1 MKSRTGQRDVEERVG
16 KKTGIFNVS
25 LLHRKFLLVV
35 KVVGAAPVAGR
46 VTSCLCGCS
55 GSCRARVLQ
64 RFSSNSRERWR
75 QQNVNGAFAELR
87 RLIPTH
93 PPDAKLSKN
102 QILRRAL
109 SYIGFLDR
117 LVTDQNPRAGR
128 PPRDGGAVSSDSC
141 GDADSDGGP
150 EEQGGGS
157 VLQDL
162 AWLDLLEPS
171 WTVGPPQGPLV

>member
-1 MKSRTGQRDVEERVG
+1 MA
-16 KKTGIFNVS
+16 
-25 LLHRKFLLVV
+25 
-35 KVVGAAPVAGR
+35 KVLAAAPVAGR

-117 LVTDQNPRAGR
+117 LVTDQNPRTGR
-128 PPRDGGAVSSDSC
+128 PRDGGAVSSDSC

-171 WTVGPPQGPLV
+171 WTVGPPRGPLM